1 MPSAKERKQM
11 SHSSSSAVAASSV
24 PSASGASVPAA
35 MRLLTCRSSH
45 LRSGNAASTSGAMTG
60 PLRFLLRF
68 LLCPLL
74 LVEEALL
81 PIAAGLARVQAK
93 DDKTSK
99 KPAKKVARRTER
111 LIAACVR
118 RP

>member
-1 MPSAKERKQM
+1 MRVVLW
-11 SHSSSSAVAASSV
+11 AVAEALE
-24 PSASGASVPAA
+24 
-35 MRLLTCRSSH
+35 RCHRC
-45 LRSGNAASTSGAMTG
+45 
-60 PLRFLLRF
+60 FLLRF